1 MAGQSSVIF
10 LSILDTQSHQV
21 TSALG
26 WRGRPDKGT
35 FILRTGGLILKNT
48 LQESQCWTN
57 LSSSSSS
64 RYLHLSTLHCFLHSF
79 DGEDFYS
86 QERIYI

>member
-35 FILRTGGLILKNT
+35 FIPRTERTNIEKHFTG
-48 LQESQCWTN
+48 ESMLDRPLVGTQ
-57 LSSSSSS
+57 
-64 RYLHLSTLHCFLHSF
+64 
-79 DGEDFYS
+79 
-86 QERIYI
+86 

>member
-21 TSALG
+21 TALG

-35 FILRTGGLILKNT
+35 FIPRTGGLILKNT
-48 LQESQCWTN
+48 LQESQCWTDQSY
-57 LSSSSSS
+57 SSNQS
-64 RYLHLSTLHCFLHSF
+64 LSTLVKKNVKNVLV
-79 DGEDFYS
+79 D
-86 QERIYI
+86 IYN